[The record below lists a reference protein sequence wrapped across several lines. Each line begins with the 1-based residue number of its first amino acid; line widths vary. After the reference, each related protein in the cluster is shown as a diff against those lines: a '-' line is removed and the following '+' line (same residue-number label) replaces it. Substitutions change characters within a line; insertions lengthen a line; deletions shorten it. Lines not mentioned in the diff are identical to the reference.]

1 MSLMKGKNVL
11 IFGVANDKSIA
22 YGIAKQMFEDGA
34 NVGFSYAAQGFEKQV
49 RPIAERFESKFCEEC
64 DLGDDNAIEELVK
77 KAEKVYGKID
87 TIIHSVAFA
96 PKAALT
102 GRFLDTKREDFIT
115 ALNISAYTLVA
126 LAQKFEGILAENAS
140 FLTLTYYASLKTVP
154 NYNVMGV
161 AKAALEAV
169 VRFLAVDLGNK
180 GMRINAISAGPVRTL
195 SARGVEGLSRLF
207 DAVAARAPL
216 HRNIDIEDCGH
227 LASFLCS
234 EKAKN
239 ITGEVVY
246 LDAGF
251 NGTAL

>member
-22 YGIAKQMFEDGA
+22 YGIAKQMFEEGA
-34 NVGFSYAAQGFEKQV
+34 NVGFSYATQAFEKHV
-49 RPIAERFESKFCEEC
+49 KPIAEKFESKFCEEC
-64 DLGDDNAIEELVK
+64 DLADDNAIDELVK

-96 PKAALT
+96 PKEALA

-126 LAQKFEGILAENAS
+126 VAQRFERILAENAS
-140 FLTLTYYASLKTVP
+140 FLTLTHYASIKTFP
-154 NYNVMGV
+154 NYNVMGI

-169 VRFLAVDLGNK
+169 VRFLAVDLGSK
-180 GMRINAISAGPVRTL
+180 GMRINAISAGPIRTL
-195 SARGVEGLSRLF
+195 SARGVSRLSEMF
-207 DAVAARAPL
+207 DAVTERSPL
-216 HRNIDIEDCGH
+216 HRNIDIEDCGN
-227 LASFLCS
+227 LATFLCS
-234 EKAKN
+234 DKAKN
-239 ITGEVVY
+239 ITGEIVY

-251 NGTAL
+251 NVTAL